1 MEKFKIKPGD
11 KVKLADFDPNDSGE
25 FKGSKEEG
33 LAAIQKLTGELENL
47 QERLY
52 SEGKHKLL
60 VVLQGMDTSGKD
72 GTIRA
77 VFQGVN
83 PQGVRV
89 ASFKVPTPEELAHDY
104 LWRVHK
110 QTPGKGEIV
119 IFNRS
124 HYEDVLVVRVHK
136 IVPESVWRARFEQIN
151 AFERLLVEEGTTILK
166 FFLHIDLDEQK
177 NRLLERLNVPE
188 KQWKFNPGDLDERAL
203 WKDYQAAYQDVLEKT
218 STDWAPWYVVPANKN
233 WHRNLFISSVL
244 VETLKKMNIQ
254 TPPAISAEEI
264 KKYKAM
270 LA

>member
-1 MEKFKIKPGD
+1 
-11 KVKLADFDPNDSGE
+11 
-25 FKGSKEEG
+25 
-33 LAAIQKLTGELENL
+33 
-47 QERLY
+47 
-52 SEGKHKLL
+52 
-60 VVLQGMDTSGKD
+60 
-72 GTIRA
+72 
-77 VFQGVN
+77 
-83 PQGVRV
+83 
-89 ASFKVPTPEELAHDY
+89 
-104 LWRVHK
+104 
-110 QTPGKGEIV
+110 
-119 IFNRS
+119 
-124 HYEDVLVVRVHK
+124 VHK